1 MKKKAKIAFVIPSLR
16 SGGAE
21 RVVSTLSNTL
31 HNQFEVHIICL
42 VKTKPF
48 YKIQKGVTIHY
59 CIEENNNSTG
69 VVSAIAN
76 NFKLVRKLVAIIKQ
90 NGIQILLGFIT
101 SANILSIIS
110 GKLCGIPVIISERN
124 NPKNDRIPRMWKK
137 LRDLFYPYANW
148 LVVQTEDT
156 KKFYREK
163 LNIKRQTVISNPIST
178 DFKVEMVTASK
189 QSSKENII
197 LNVGRLHPQK
207 AQDVLIKAFSKAN
220 NNDWQ
225 LYLVGEGEKRKDL
238 ESLISTLNLQEKVH
252 LVGRVEEIQK
262 IYDRAKIFAFSS
274 IYEGFPNALIEAMY
288 FGLACVSTD
297 CPTGPSELIDDGEN
311 GYLINVNDTSA
322 LTKKL
327 NILMESEELQISFGQ
342 KAQKTVSKFNAINVA
357 KEWSEKINHFLNIS

>member
-1 MKKKAKIAFVIPSLR
+1 MKKAKIAFVIPSLR

-31 HNQFEVHIICL
+31 YNQYEVHIICL
-42 VKTKPF
+42 VKTVPF
-48 YKIQKGVTIHY
+48 YKIHKGVTIHY

-76 NFKLVRKLVAIIKQ
+76 NLKLVRKLNAIIKQ

-101 SANILSIIS
+101 SANVLSIIS

-124 NPKNDRIPRMWKK
+124 NPKNDRIPQMWKK

-148 LVVQTEDT
+148 IVVQTEDT

-178 DFKVEMVTASK
+178 DFIVEMVTASK

-197 LNVGRLHPQK
+197 INVGRLHPQK
-207 AQDVLIKAFSKAN
+207 AQDVLIKAFSKTN

-225 LYLVGEGEKRKDL
+225 LYVVGEGEGRKDL

-252 LVGRVEEIQK
+252 LVGRIEEIQK

-311 GYLINVNDTSA
+311 GFLINVNDTSA

-327 NILMESEELQISFGQ
+327 NILMESEELRISFGQ
-342 KAQKTVSKFNAINVA
+342 KAQKKVSTFNAENIA
-357 KEWSEKINHFLNIS
+357 QEWTNIINHCLNTY

>member
-1 MKKKAKIAFVIPSLR
+1 MNKAKIAFVIPSLR

-31 HNQFEVHIICL
+31 SNQYEVHIICL
-42 VKTKPF
+42 VRTIPF

-59 CIEENNNSTG
+59 CLEENNNSTG
-69 VVSAIAN
+69 IVSAVAN
-76 NFKLVRKLVAIIKQ
+76 NLKLVRKLITIIKQ

-124 NPKNDRIPRMWKK
+124 NPKNDRIPSMWKK

-156 KKFYREK
+156 KKFYQEK
-163 LNIKRQTVISNPIST
+163 LNIKRQTVIANPIST
-178 DFKVEMVTASK
+178 DFKVDMDTASN

-207 AQDVLIKAFSKAN
+207 AQDVLIKAFSKTN
-220 NNDWQ
+220 YTDWQ
-225 LYLVGEGEKRKDL
+225 LYLVGEGERRKDL
-238 ESLISTLNLQEKVH
+238 ENLISTLNLQKKVH

-262 IYDRAKIFAFSS
+262 VYDRAKIFAFSS
-274 IYEGFPNALIEAMY
+274 IYEGFPNALIEAMH
-288 FGLACVSTD
+288 FGLACVSTN
-297 CPTGPSELIDDGEN
+297 CPTGPSELIENGEN
-311 GYLINVNDTSA
+311 GYLIDVNDTSA

-327 NILMESEELQISFGQ
+327 NILMESEELRISFGQ
-342 KAQKTVSKFNAINVA
+342 KAQEKVAKFNAENIA
-357 KEWSEKINHFLNIS
+357 QEWSHKINHCLNIQ